1 MPATINAQPK
11 MGQLDMR
18 KKHSKFERAYK
29 QHAPRPATPEPGS
42 FKSMSAARVRMA
54 AMACCCDPE
63 DVTADDWAALEEY
76 LSLDGNPAGL

>member
-18 KKHSKFERAYK
+18 KKHSKFDRAYK
-29 QHAPRPATPEPGS
+29 QHAPRPAAPEPGS

-54 AMACCCDPE
+54 AMACCSDPE
-63 DVTADDWAALEEY
+63 DTTPEDWAAFDEY
-76 LSLDGNPAGL
+76 VRLGGNPAGL